1 MTKVKPKF
9 SIWGKPTFS
18 MWGISYAYF
27 GWFGRFAS
35 RWSKSIPSILDAA
48 NIRIHPETYLS
59 MCGLAIFTSLAI
71 SVVLA
76 VVGYFFIS
84 PFMLILLVA
93 SPIVLLL
100 FLTYPRV
107 VAMNRAS
114 NLDTEI
120 PFAAAY
126 VSVLASGGI
135 SPFKAFERLKDI
147 KILPQIGAAAKLVYM
162 DTKARGID
170 PVTSLESNAEH
181 VPSKDYK
188 EFILGYAS
196 TLRVGGDT
204 QHYLMKRTEVM
215 FENRKNKV
223 KVIGERIALLM
234 ESYIMVAILLALTLY
249 IMYVVTKILPAGG
262 SLFSIES
269 FVLFSYIFLP
279 VLSGIFLYLID
290 ITAPKYPISDYRA
303 YKWLFATLPFTVLL
317 LIPMVLAFFI
327 PIPFVNAGDSRPLAF
342 LYTSVVNLRTLMGL
356 DYGFEAG
363 IGMCIVLM
371 VAFLPAAIA
380 DIRYSR
386 QIGMTTSGITNFLR
400 DLVEIRK
407 TGISPEKCM
416 HYLSRRQYGKFSK
429 TLNVISHQIGWGMSF
444 RRVLTGILKD
454 LKGWLNPMYLYLLID
469 SIDVGG
475 GTPETLEGLASFGEA
490 ISTIEK
496 EKRSNLRP
504 LLFLP
509 YIGGVVMLLSTLTIL
524 FFARSIFGMFSASFG
539 FGDFVKVFVPPII
552 FNISFMGLVAGK
564 CSGER
569 VSAGFLHAFILV
581 VITLISLW
589 ITPMFLGSF
598 TVVFK

>member
-1 MTKVKPKF
+1 MAKVKPKF
-9 SIWGKPTFS
+9 SLWGT
-18 MWGISYAYF
+18 SYAYF
-27 GWFGRFAS
+27 GWFGRLGTRLF
-35 RWSKSIPSILDAA
+35 KSIPSILDAA

-59 MCGLAIFTSLAI
+59 MCGFAFFPSLII
-71 SVVLA
+71 SVIIA
-76 VVGYFFIS
+76 VVGYFLIS
-84 PFMLILLVA
+84 PFMLFLLVIP
-93 SPIVLLL
+93 PIVILI
-100 FLTYPRV
+100 FLVYPRI

-126 VSVLASGGI
+126 ISVLASGGI

-147 KILPQIGAAAKLVYM
+147 KILPQMGNAARLMYT

-170 PVTSLESNAEH
+170 PVTSLENNAKH

-204 QHYLMKRTEVM
+204 QHYLLKRTEMM

-249 IMYVVTKILPAGG
+249 IMYVVTKILPMG
-262 SLFSIES
+262 SQLFTMES

-279 VLSGIFLYLID
+279 VISGVFLYLID
-290 ITAPKYPISDYRA
+290 VTQPKYPLSDYRA
-303 YKWLFATLPFTVLL
+303 YKWFFATLPVTLFL

-327 PIPFVNAGDSRPLAF
+327 NIPFINMGDPRPLAP
-342 LYTSVVNLRTLMGL
+342 LYQVVTDLRVLMGL
-356 DYGFEAG
+356 DPGFEAG
-363 IGMCIVLM
+363 VGMCIVLM
-371 VAFLPAAIA
+371 VAFLPGAIA
-380 DIRYSR
+380 DLRYSR
-386 QIGMTTSGITNFLR
+386 QTGTTTSGITNFLR

-416 HYLSRRQYGKFSK
+416 LYLSKRQYGTFSK
-429 TLNVISHQIGWGMSF
+429 ILTSISNQIGWGLSF
-444 RRVLTGILKD
+444 RRVLENIKKELH
-454 LKGWLNPMYLYLLID
+454 GWLNPMYLFLLID

-475 GTPETLEGLASFGEA
+475 GTPETLEGLAGFGEA

-496 EKRSNLRP
+496 EKRANLRP
-504 LLFLP
+504 LVLLP

-524 FFARSIFGMFSASFG
+524 FFARSIFQMFSASFG

-552 FNISFMGLVAGK
+552 FNIAFMGLVAGK

-569 VSAGFLHAFILV
+569 VSAGFIHAFILV
-581 VITLISLW
+581 VITLIALW
-589 ITPMFLGSF
+589 ITPFFMGSF
-598 TVVFK
+598 QVVFT

>member
-1 MTKVKPKF
+1 MVKVKL
-9 SIWGKPTFS
+9 TFPL
-18 MWGISYAYF
+18 WGISYAYF
-27 GWFGRFAS
+27 AWFGRLANRLWPFKGIS
-35 RWSKSIPSILDAA
+35 SQLDAA

-59 MCGLAIFTSLAI
+59 MCGFVLFPSLI
-71 SVVLA
+71 VSVILA
-76 VVGYFFIS
+76 VVGYFLIS
-84 PFMLILLVA
+84 PLMLFLLA
-93 SPIVLLL
+93 IPPIVLLI
-100 FLTYPRV
+100 FLLYPRT

-126 VSVLASGGI
+126 ISVLASGGI

-147 KILPQIGAAAKLVYM
+147 QILPQMGNAAKLVYT

-170 PVTSLESNAEH
+170 PVTSLENNAKH

-204 QHYLMKRTEVM
+204 QHYLQKKTETM

-249 IMYVVTKILPAGG
+249 IMYVVTKILPMGG
-262 SLFSIES
+262 QLFSMES

-279 VLSGIFLYLID
+279 VISGVFIYLID
-290 ITAPKYPISDYRA
+290 LTAPKYPISDYRA
-303 YKWLFATLPFTVLL
+303 YKWIFATLPVAIFLF
-317 LIPMVLAFFI
+317 IPMVLAFFI
-327 PIPFVNAGDSRPLAF
+327 NI
-342 LYTSVVNLRTLMGL
+342 
-356 DYGFEAG
+356 
-363 IGMCIVLM
+363 LM

-380 DIRYSR
+380 DLRYSR
-386 QIGMTTSGITNFLR
+386 QTGTTTSGITNFLR

-416 HYLSRRQYGKFSK
+416 QYLSKREYGKFTTILRS
-429 TLNVISHQIGWGMSF
+429 ISNQIGWGLSF
-444 RRVLTGILKD
+444 RRVLANIKKELH
-454 LKGWLNPMYLYLLID
+454 GWLNPMYLFLLID

-475 GTPETLEGLASFGEA
+475 GTPETLEGLATFGES

-496 EKRSNLRP
+496 EKRANLRP
-504 LLFLP
+504 LIFLP

-524 FFARSIFGMFSASFG
+524 FFARSIFQMFSASFG
-539 FGDFVKVFVPPII
+539 FGDFVRVFIPPIV
-552 FNISFMGLVAGK
+552 FNIALMGLVAGK

-569 VSAGFLHAFILV
+569 VSAGFIHAFILT
-581 VITLISLW
+581 VITLISMWLAP
-589 ITPMFLGSF
+589 IFMGSF
-598 TVVFK
+598 QVVFT